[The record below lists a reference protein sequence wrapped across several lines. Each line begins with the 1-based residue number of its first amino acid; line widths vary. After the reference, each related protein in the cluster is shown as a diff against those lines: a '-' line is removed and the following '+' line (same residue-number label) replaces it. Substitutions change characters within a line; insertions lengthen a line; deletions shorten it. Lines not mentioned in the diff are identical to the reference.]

1 MYNFLS
7 NLVYLMLQRLSDKK
21 KKLFLIQSP
30 EQTNTR
36 HIIKLHACNL
46 QVFLHEKKVA
56 IRYK

>member
-1 MYNFLS
+1 
-7 NLVYLMLQRLSDKK
+7 MLQRLSDKK
-21 KKLFLIQSP
+21 NKLFLFQSP

-36 HIIKLHACNL
+36 HIIKLHACSL

>member
-1 MYNFLS
+1 
-7 NLVYLMLQRLSDKK
+7 MLQRLSDKKK

-46 QVFLHEKKVA
+46 QVFLHEKKSP
-56 IRYK
+56 

>member
-1 MYNFLS
+1 
-7 NLVYLMLQRLSDKK
+7 MLQRLSDKK
-21 KKLFLIQSP
+21 NKLFLIQCKLSP